1 MKKIYNIVFIL
12 IFVLNVSC
20 SKDIKRK
27 SIIIEKNLDTQIL
40 EAYKEGVKS
49 LEEGDVLFAAKK
61 FNEVEILYPQSE

>member
-1 MKKIYNIVFIL
+1 VKKIYNIVFIL

-49 LEEGDVLFAAKK
+49 LEEGDVLFAAK
-61 FNEVEILYPQSE
+61 